1 MQSVLQFTAQQFGRA
16 IVMPNL
22 FEPIT
27 STSRAEVYREAI
39 MEAIG
44 DLKIKS
50 KFEPLMTLY
59 LTDDTDIKDLRE
71 GYKKGTLFGCKLY
84 PANSTTNSSRGV
96 TNISNILPV
105 VEEMQSIGMPLLIH
119 GEVTDPDVD
128 IFDKEAVFIEN
139 VLVGLVKDFPSLK
152 IVLEHITTSE
162 AAEFVKSQNGKLGAT
177 ITPHHLIIDRNAI
190 FDGGI
195 RPHNYCLPIAKR
207 KENREK
213 LREVATS
220 GKSCFFGG
228 TDSAPHTITM
238 KETSC
243 GCAGIFSAMN
253 ALELYLQVFEEEGAI
268 NNFEKFM
275 SINGSQFYG
284 LETNSETINLVKQ
297 TNQIPEMLEISDG
310 SCVHPFLAGEK
321 LNWKAEV

>member
-22 FEPIT
+22 FDPIT
-27 STSRAEVYREAI
+27 STSKAEVYRREIIEAL
-39 MEAIG
+39 G

-50 KFEPLMTLY
+50 NFEPLMTLY

-71 GYKKGTLFGCKLY
+71 GYKNGALFGCKLY
-84 PANSTTNSSRGV
+84 PANSTTNSSKGV

-162 AAEFVKSQNGKLGAT
+162 AVEFVKSQNGKLGAT

-213 LREVATS
+213 LREAATS
-220 GKSCFFGG
+220 GESCFFGG

-243 GCAGIFSAMN
+243 GCAGIFSAMS

-275 SINGSQFYG
+275 SINGCQFYG
-284 LETNSETINLVKQ
+284 LETNSETIDLVKQ
-297 TNQIPEMLEISDG
+297 TNKIPEMLEISDG
-310 SCVHPFLAGEK
+310 SRVHPFLAGEK